1 MIKVGLTL
9 YTVISVDDFSKPND
23 NKDEGAMSL
32 VEILDNNDKIIR
44 LHVLE
49 FDYNTIVNDMVSN
62 DWSIYCRN
70 SVGSVNLVVG

>member
-1 MIKVGLTL
+1 
-9 YTVISVDDFSKPND
+9 
-23 NKDEGAMSL
+23 MSL

-49 FDYNTIVNDMVSN
+49 FDYDTRVNDMVSN

-70 SVGSVNLVVG
+70 SIGSVNLVGG

>member
-1 MIKVGLTL
+1 
-9 YTVISVDDFSKPND
+9 
-23 NKDEGAMSL
+23 MSL

-49 FDYNTIVNDMVSN
+49 FDYDTRVNDMVSN

-70 SVGSVNLVVG
+70 LIGSVNLVVG